1 MASLFKAKFLNNQ
14 EQIPMQMREGGI
26 VLKVTV
32 NKIESLKNSP
42 LTYGNITE
50 VTIFKC
56 VVSEKAKG
64 KIKVT
69 GSDLEKKQ
77 LFKSDFNFQTLGI
90 GGLDKEFAEIFR
102 RAFNSRRYPQS
113 IIEKYGMKHC
123 KGMILYGPPGTGK
136 TLIARKI
143 A

>member
-1 MASLFKAKFLNNQ
+1 
-14 EQIPMQMREGGI
+14 MRDGLI

-32 NKIESLKNSP
+32 NKIESLKNNP

-69 GSDLEKKQ
+69 GSDLEKK
-77 LFKSDFNFQTLGI
+77 
-90 GGLDKEFAEIFR
+90 
-102 RAFNSRRYPQS
+102 
-113 IIEKYGMKHC
+113 
-123 KGMILYGPPGTGK
+123 
-136 TLIARKI
+136 
-143 A
+143 